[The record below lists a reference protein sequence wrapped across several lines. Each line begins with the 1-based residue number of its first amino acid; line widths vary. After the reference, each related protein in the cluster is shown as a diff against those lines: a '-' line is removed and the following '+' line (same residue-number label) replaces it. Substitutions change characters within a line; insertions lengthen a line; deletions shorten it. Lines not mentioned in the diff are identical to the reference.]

1 MIVNKQP
8 GSNKVITTADINFEL
23 HNTKK
28 IETVYTT
35 LALPLYALKV
45 KFNLYPTFSGCIWHR
60 YTPQKSFSSLG

>member
-45 KFNLYPTFSGCIWHR
+45 KFNLYPTFSGCI
-60 YTPQKSFSSLG
+60 